1 MILASN
7 DFPGEIPPRIGVVNN
22 PNHTV
27 KPVKQDHVEPQR
39 IVRPS
44 TPDAGRSRSI
54 FLFEMEFFVF
64 DA

>member
-27 KPVKQDHVEPQR
+27 KPVKQDHVDPQR

-44 TPDAGRSRSI
+44 TPDAGRLRSI
-54 FLFEMEFFVF
+54 FSFRNEIFCF
-64 DA
+64 